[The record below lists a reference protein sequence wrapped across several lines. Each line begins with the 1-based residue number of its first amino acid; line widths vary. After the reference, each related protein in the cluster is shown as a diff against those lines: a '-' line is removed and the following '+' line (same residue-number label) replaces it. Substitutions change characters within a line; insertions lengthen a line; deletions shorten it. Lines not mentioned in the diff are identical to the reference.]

1 MGHIAQKRLGLLLDS
16 KVDFNKHIDDNIN
29 QCNKIIGIMTM
40 TPSRKSFL
48 IVWKSFVRP
57 LSDYADIIHN
67 IPCND
72 SFKRENLKQFSVM
85 HV

>member
-1 MGHIAQKRLGLLLDS
+1 MGQIAQKRLGLLLDS

-29 QCNKIIGIMTM
+29 QCNKIIRIMAM
-40 TPSRKSFL
+40 TSSRKSL
-48 IVWKSFVRP
+48 LTIWKSFVRP
-57 LSDYADIIHN
+57 LSDYADIIHD

-72 SFKRENLKQFSVM
+72 SFKSESLKQFSVM